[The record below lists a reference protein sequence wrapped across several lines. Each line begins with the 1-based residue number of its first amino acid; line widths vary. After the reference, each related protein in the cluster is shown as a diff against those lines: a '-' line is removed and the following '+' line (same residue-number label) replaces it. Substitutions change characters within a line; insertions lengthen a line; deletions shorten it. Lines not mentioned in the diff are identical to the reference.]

1 MAVAVE
7 INKGRVPVYIHT
19 PEVESEA
26 IDQLVNISQLEI
38 VHDRVVAMPDVHA
51 GIGATVGSVI
61 PTKGAI
67 VPAAVG
73 VDIGCG
79 MIAVLTSLVA
89 KDLPLSLRGVRA
101 AIEARIPVGFAM
113 HGQVDAPRREA
124 SKLMAG
130 RLNQMLRKHP
140 KVIRNDKRLTWT
152 DQLGTLGGGNHFIEL
167 CLDEQDRVWLMLH
180 SGSRGIGNMIGTYFI
195 NLAREEMQRL
205 DVHLPDKDLAYL
217 TEGTEH
223 FADYRDAVL
232 WAQDYAMENR
242 RQMLRL
248 AIEGLASC
256 AEIPPFALL
265 DEAVNCFSGETV
277 VMTYEGN
284 RRIKEL
290 SGGIHKLLTEGGKW
304 VDAPIKSFGK
314 QKLMKLTLSR
324 CGVVK
329 VIYATPGH
337 RWIVTPLQ
345 RAFTLEKTTNEL
357 SPGDRLATVFPLRA
371 EVLAT
376 DPEGVARGFVFGD
389 GNISSKNR
397 SRANFCGKK
406 DAHLLDVFTSN
417 GYGLSPRKYTA
428 LTVINGLPADWK
440 TELPLLGSAASYLY
454 GWLSGYFAAD
464 GDVDKSGRP
473 SLWSSKRSNLEFVRD
488 LCTRIGIGTYGIR
501 ETKRKG
507 YGADAAPMYL
517 LGLMRKDLCKEFFH
531 IPSHKERFAAT
542 VDKISERRSW
552 NVIAVEPTDRFEEV
566 YCAEVEGTH
575 SFALEDNLL
584 TRNCHH
590 NYVAHEHHFGA
601 DVWVTRKG
609 AIRAGRD
616 ELGIIP
622 GSMGT
627 RSYIVRGL
635 GNADALCSCS
645 HGAGRR
651 MSRGKAKKLF
661 TEQDVAVQTAGV
673 ECRKDAG
680 IIDELPGAYK
690 DIDTVMEH
698 QKDLVVPVH
707 TLKQVLCIKG

>member
-1 MAVAVE
+1 MVVAVE

-19 PEVESEA
+19 SDAEPEA
-26 IDQLVNISQLEI
+26 IDQLVNLSRLEI

-61 PTKGAI
+61 PTKSAI

-113 HGQVDAPRREA
+113 HGQVDAPRRQA
-124 SKLMAG
+124 SEKLESPLTQILA
-130 RLNQMLRKHP
+130 KHP
-140 KVIRNDKRLTWT
+140 KIMRANKRLTWT

-248 AIEGLASC
+248 AIEALATHS
-256 AEIPPFALL
+256 EIPPFALL
-265 DEAVNCFSGETV
+265 DEAV
-277 VMTYEGN
+277 
-284 RRIKEL
+284 
-290 SGGIHKLLTEGGKW
+290 
-304 VDAPIKSFGK
+304 
-314 QKLMKLTLSR
+314 
-324 CGVVK
+324 
-329 VIYATPGH
+329 
-337 RWIVTPLQ
+337 
-345 RAFTLEKTTNEL
+345 
-357 SPGDRLATVFPLRA
+357 
-371 EVLAT
+371 
-376 DPEGVARGFVFGD
+376 
-389 GNISSKNR
+389 
-397 SRANFCGKK
+397 
-406 DAHLLDVFTSN
+406 
-417 GYGLSPRKYTA
+417 
-428 LTVINGLPADWK
+428 
-440 TELPLLGSAASYLY
+440 
-454 GWLSGYFAAD
+454 
-464 GDVDKSGRP
+464 
-473 SLWSSKRSNLEFVRD
+473 
-488 LCTRIGIGTYGIR
+488 
-501 ETKRKG
+501 
-507 YGADAAPMYL
+507 
-517 LGLMRKDLCKEFFH
+517 
-531 IPSHKERFAAT
+531 
-542 VDKISERRSW
+542 
-552 NVIAVEPTDRFEEV
+552 
-566 YCAEVEGTH
+566 
-575 SFALEDNLL
+575 
-584 TRNCHH
+584 NCHH